1 MEIEAPVEG
10 LLPIVMHLSMLS
22 RGRGRAGLAFLGGEG
37 GVPGYGEGGEL
48 SLVDV

>member
-1 MEIEAPVEG
+1 MEIEAPFEG

-22 RGRGRAGLAFLGGEG
+22 RGRGRAGVAFGGEG